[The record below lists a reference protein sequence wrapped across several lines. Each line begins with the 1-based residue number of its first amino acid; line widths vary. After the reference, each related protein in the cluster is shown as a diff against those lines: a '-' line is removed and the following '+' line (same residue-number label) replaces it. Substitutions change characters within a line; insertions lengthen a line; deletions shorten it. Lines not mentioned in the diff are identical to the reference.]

1 MDSID
6 TRSLCRNVVKYLVLG
21 LVIAVVCVLLGKNKL
36 TLMDITTVALVAG
49 AVYAILDTFA
59 PNLSYPAQL
68 GSGFGIGAALVGFPG
83 A

>member
-6 TRSLCRNVVKYLVLG
+6 TRSLCRNIVKYIVLG
-21 LVIAVVCVLLGKNKL
+21 LVISVVLVLLNKNKL
-36 TLMDITTVALVAG
+36 TVLDIITVALVAG

-68 GSGFGIGAALVGFPG
+68 GAGFGIGAGLVGFPQ
-83 A
+83 